1 LPTLNDFER
10 DFLKRLS
17 IQPWIAPPTFDHGSV
32 ARLVEA
38 GYVNKVILSS
48 WTTDYKITEKGRAAI
63 FDQ

>member
-1 LPTLNDFER
+1 
-10 DFLKRLS
+10 
-17 IQPWIAPPTFDHGSV
+17 V